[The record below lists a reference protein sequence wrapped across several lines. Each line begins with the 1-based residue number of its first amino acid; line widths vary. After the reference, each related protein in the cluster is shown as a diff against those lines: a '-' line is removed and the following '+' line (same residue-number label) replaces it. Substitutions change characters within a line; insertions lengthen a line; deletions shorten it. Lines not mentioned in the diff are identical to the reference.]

1 MLITCQNECTN
12 YISRGVDQMSNSFKL
27 KKKKTNEEKVEKSIE
42 ASEAKHGA
50 KFLKNKREK
59 GTTASNFSG
68 KSSKEFSRKKT

>member
-1 MLITCQNECTN
+1 
-12 YISRGVDQMSNSFKL
+12 MSNSFKI
-27 KKKKTNEEKVEKSIE
+27 KKPKIKVEDVEKNKDAAE
-42 ASEAKHGA
+42 PKHGA

>member
-1 MLITCQNECTN
+1 
-12 YISRGVDQMSNSFKL
+12 MSNSFKI
-27 KKKKTNEEKVEKSIE
+27 KKQKIKEVDKEKSKE
-42 ASEAKHGA
+42 VKEAKHSA